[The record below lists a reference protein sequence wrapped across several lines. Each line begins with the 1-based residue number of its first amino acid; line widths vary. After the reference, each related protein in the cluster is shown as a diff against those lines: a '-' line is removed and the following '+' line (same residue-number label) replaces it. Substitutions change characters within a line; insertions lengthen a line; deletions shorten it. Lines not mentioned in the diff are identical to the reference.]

1 MASTSQAFAE
11 SERGEDAEQF
21 LGSRRESDDDQQ
33 QKADPGL
40 WCYWATG
47 RLSCRRP
54 LKAGWPVRA
63 FVRDTYS
70 GNAASLQTAGA
81 QLIRGAFADMDLILL
96 AMNGVHGVFSVQL
109 SSRQDLC
116 GMSNEDEER
125 FGIPTAS
132 LATENGAEHLV

>member
-1 MASTSQAFAE
+1 
-11 SERGEDAEQF
+11 
-21 LGSRRESDDDQQ
+21 
-33 QKADPGL
+33 
-40 WCYWATG
+40 
-47 RLSCRRP
+47 
-54 LKAGWPVRA
+54 
-63 FVRDTYS
+63 
-70 GNAASLQTAGA
+70 
-81 QLIRGAFADMDLILL
+81 MDLILL